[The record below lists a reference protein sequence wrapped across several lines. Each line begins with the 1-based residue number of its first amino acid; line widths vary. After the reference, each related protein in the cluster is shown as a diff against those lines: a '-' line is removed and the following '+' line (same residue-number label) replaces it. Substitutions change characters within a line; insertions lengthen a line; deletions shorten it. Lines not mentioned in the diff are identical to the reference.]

1 MATKKRRILYVDA
14 TIQDDITKI
23 SLCDTQNNLT
33 NIFEL
38 AKSKKIAISWIPRK
52 INVIADKIVKLE
64 PTVKIKR
71 WYILD
76 LFYKMLLKSN
86 SQSK

>member
-1 MATKKRRILYVDA
+1 MLQKCRSR
-14 TIQDDITKI
+14 TICNNICDI
-23 SLCDTQNNLT
+23 LCDNLHATQN
-33 NIFEL
+33 
-38 AKSKKIAISWIPRK
+38 KKIAISWIPRE